1 MQILRYRIAV
11 SDADIL
17 DLRRRLEL
25 TRWPSSTEG
34 NGWELGMDLDFLKSL
49 VTYWRTQFDWR
60 AIEAELNTIPQ
71 FEALSHS
78 GSIHFARLEAAH
90 PGALP
95 IVLTHGWPSTFAE
108 FLTLGDMLAC
118 PEKHGATSADA
129 FDVVIPSLPGYVF
142 SSPPRQTGT
151 HVFRI
156 ADLWADLM
164 TALGYDRFIAHGGDL
179 GAGVSTALA
188 LRYPQRLHG
197 VHLNF
202 IPGSYRPAVD
212 DSALC
217 AEEIDFF
224 ERRAAWLDAE
234 GGYSHL
240 QGTKPDVPGVSLN
253 DSPAGLAAWIVD
265 KFRSWSDCNG
275 DVGSRFTRDELLTTI
290 SLYWFTRSMP
300 SAIRLYWEGRKRPL
314 HFAAGERVNAPVGI
328 AHFPRELPMPPRR
341 YVERGY
347 NVTRWTPM
355 PKGGHFAAIEEPA
368 ALAED
373 IRAFARPL
381 RSGWKDARLASR
393 DA

>member
-1 MQILRYRIAV
+1 VQIQRYRIAV

-17 DLRRRLEL
+17 DLRHRLEL

-34 NGWELGMDLDFLKSL
+34 SGWELGIDLDFLKSL

-71 FEALSHS
+71 FEALSQS
-78 GSIHFARLEAAH
+78 GSIHFARLEAAR

-95 IVLTHGWPSTFAE
+95 ILLTHGWPSSFAE
-108 FLTLGDMLAC
+108 FLTLGDMLAS
-118 PEKHGATSADA
+118 PEKYGAKSADA

-156 ADLWADLM
+156 AELWADLM

-188 LRYPQRLHG
+188 LRHPQRLLG

-202 IPGSYRPAVD
+202 IPGSYRPAVH

-234 GGYSHL
+234 GGYSHV
-240 QGTKPDVPGVSLN
+240 QGTKPDVLGVSLN
-253 DSPAGLAAWIVD
+253 DSPAGLAAWVVD

-275 DVGSRFTRDELLTTI
+275 DVGSRFTHDELLTTI

-300 SAIRLYWEGRKRPL
+300 SAIRLYWEGRKHPL
-314 HFAAGERVNAPVGI
+314 HFAAGERVNVPVGI

-347 NVTRWTPM
+347 NVTRWTLM

-381 RSGWKDARLASR
+381 RSG
-393 DA
+393 